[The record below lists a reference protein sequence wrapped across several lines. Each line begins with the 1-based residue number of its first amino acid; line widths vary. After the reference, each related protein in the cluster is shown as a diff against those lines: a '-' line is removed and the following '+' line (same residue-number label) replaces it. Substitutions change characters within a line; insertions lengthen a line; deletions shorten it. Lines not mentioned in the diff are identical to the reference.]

1 MGNSIVK
8 KIGIRNS
15 DFSVTNFNTNSL
27 RNSGEQLTTKSI
39 LKGVVQAKKIINDKC
54 VEQLLASNLFIKQ
67 KKRKN

>member
-1 MGNSIVK
+1 
-8 KIGIRNS
+8 
-15 DFSVTNFNTNSL
+15 L